1 MTARRILRRI
11 LRRVLLAALLC
22 VLLASAALA
31 VETPT
36 VDSIEDAQANLE
48 KTVEKQ
54 EDSFVVSLPSDDYLA
69 SYTNALQNHILE
81 QENWVEV
88 SPRITADFG
97 VSKGSAIIVRLR
109 YAENHG
115 EYKDALDAAAAA
127 CVRSG
132 MTDVEKA
139 ASIYSWLADTI
150 VHTEQCDT
158 AYEALV
164 DKRADCF
171 GFAAA
176 FRAIAREAGL
186 ECTLVRGKYSSSE
199 HAWNAVEIG
208 KSDDGTG
215 GVWYY
220 VDASRVDGRWIPG
233 RVDYQ
238 YLLFGTSKSGYS
250 ADVTNISAAEY
261 PLGFSRSSVCTPLA
275 LREDGFWLIRRDEHG
290 TGLYTVSYGKNFAG
304 SAYLGTISDA
314 PMSILWAAVMVDDV
328 VYYSVNSYGDTAL
341 YSYTPG
347 MPEAEA
353 RETGLSDK
361 FGLRLDGRTLRL
373 VQDGQAAQSAK
384 LRKYSGFAG
393 TAWFG
398 YDADAALPAL
408 AEANIRLLGQADGA
422 TVFAGFYDV
431 AGRMLSAQVLG
442 SAGAISPKAAPGGC
456 TQVRFFAA
464 DAGLRP
470 IADPLTISGS

>member
-1 MTARRILRRI
+1 MTARRILRW
-11 LRRVLLAALLC
+11 VLLAALLC

-31 VETPT
+31 A
-36 VDSIEDAQANLE
+36 DSIDKAIEKLKTAVANGDDSVTVSFLLSESYNKHLDAMQTYILS
-48 KTVEKQ
+48 Q
-54 EDSFVVSLPSDDYLA
+54 EA
-69 SYTNALQNHILE
+69 
-81 QENWVEV
+81 WVDV
-88 SPRITADFG
+88 SPRLPIIGYG
-97 VSKGSAIIVRLR
+97 VAGEDNSAITVRLR

-132 MTDVEKA
+132 MSDAEKT

-150 VHTEQCDT
+150 VPTEQCDT

-199 HAWNAVEIG
+199 HAWNAVKIG

-220 VDASRVDGRWIPG
+220 VDASRGDGDWIPG
-233 RVDYQ
+233 RVDYR
-238 YLLFGTSKSGYS
+238 YLLFGADNSGYS

-261 PLGFSRSSVCTPLA
+261 PLGFSRSGVCTPLA
-275 LREDGFWLIRRDEHG
+275 LRNDGFWFIQGNL
-290 TGLYTVSYGKNFAG
+290 LKSAPYGADFKDAG
-304 SAYLGTISDA
+304 AKILGHISAA
-314 PMSILWAAVMVDDV
+314 PYNVLWAAVMEGDV
-328 VYYSVNSYGDTAL
+328 IYYSMNIPGDTAL

-373 VQDGQAAQSAK
+373 VQDGQTVQSAK

-422 TVFAGFYDV
+422 TVFAGFYDA

-470 IADPLTISGS
+470 IAEPLTISGS

>member
-1 MTARRILRRI
+1 MTARRI

-69 SYTNALQNHILE
+69 SYTNALQNYILGHE
-81 QENWVEV
+81 DWVDV

-150 VHTEQCDT
+150 VHTEKCDT

-233 RVDYQ
+233 RVDDQ

-261 PLGFSRSSVCTPLA
+261 PLGFSRSGVCTPLA

-373 VQDGQAAQSAK
+373 VQNGQTVQSAK

-422 TVFAGFYDV
+422 TVFAGFYDA

-470 IADPLTISGS
+470 IAEPLTISGS

>member
-1 MTARRILRRI
+1 MTARRI

-31 VETPT
+31 AETPT

-150 VHTEQCDT
+150 VHTEKCDT

-233 RVDYQ
+233 RVDDQ

-261 PLGFSRSSVCTPLA
+261 PLGFSRSGVCTPLA

-304 SAYLGTISDA
+304 SAYLGTLSDA

-328 VYYSVNSYGDTAL
+328 VYYSVDSYGDTAL

-373 VQDGQAAQSAK
+373 VQDGQTVQSAK

-422 TVFAGFYDV
+422 TVFAGFYDA

-470 IADPLTISGS
+470 IAEPLTISGS

>member
-1 MTARRILRRI
+1 MTARRI

-54 EDSFVVSLPSDDYLA
+54 AESFVVSLPSDDYLA

-150 VHTEQCDT
+150 VYTEQCDT

-176 FRAIAREAGL
+176 FRAIARKAGL

-233 RVDYQ
+233 RMDYQ

-261 PLGFSRSSVCTPLA
+261 PLGFSRSGVCTPLA

-304 SAYLGTISDA
+304 SAYLGMISDA

-373 VQDGQAAQSAK
+373 VQDGQTVQSAK

-422 TVFAGFYDV
+422 TVFAGFYDA

-470 IADPLTISGS
+470 IAEPLTISGS

>member
-1 MTARRILRRI
+1 MTARRI

-31 VETPT
+31 AETPT

-373 VQDGQAAQSAK
+373 VQNGQTVQSAK

-422 TVFAGFYDV
+422 TVFAGFYDA

-470 IADPLTISGS
+470 IAEPLTISGS

>member
-1 MTARRILRRI
+1 
-11 LRRVLLAALLC
+11 
-22 VLLASAALA
+22 
-31 VETPT
+31 
-36 VDSIEDAQANLE
+36 
-48 KTVEKQ
+48 
-54 EDSFVVSLPSDDYLA
+54 
-69 SYTNALQNHILE
+69 
-81 QENWVEV
+81 
-88 SPRITADFG
+88 
-97 VSKGSAIIVRLR
+97 
-109 YAENHG
+109 
-115 EYKDALDAAAAA
+115 
-127 CVRSG
+127 

-150 VHTEQCDT
+150 VPTENCDT

-164 DKRADCF
+164 DKQADCF

-176 FRAIAREAGL
+176 FRAIARKAGL
-186 ECTLVRGKYSSSE
+186 KCTLVRGKYSSSE
-199 HAWNAVEIG
+199 HAWNAVKIG
-208 KSDDGTG
+208 KSNDGTG

-261 PLGFSRSSVCTPLA
+261 PLGFSRSGVCTPLA

-328 VYYSVNSYGDTAL
+328 VYYSVDSYGDTAL

-373 VQDGQAAQSAK
+373 VQDGQTVQSAK

-422 TVFAGFYDV
+422 TVFAGFYDA

-442 SAGAISPKAAPGGC
+442 SAGTISPKAAPGGC

-470 IADPLTISGS
+470 IAEPLTISGS

>member
-1 MTARRILRRI
+1 M
-11 LRRVLLAALLC
+11 
-22 VLLASAALA
+22 
-31 VETPT
+31 
-36 VDSIEDAQANLE
+36 
-48 KTVEKQ
+48 
-54 EDSFVVSLPSDDYLA
+54 
-69 SYTNALQNHILE
+69 
-81 QENWVEV
+81 
-88 SPRITADFG
+88 
-97 VSKGSAIIVRLR
+97 
-109 YAENHG
+109 
-115 EYKDALDAAAAA
+115 
-127 CVRSG
+127 
-132 MTDVEKA
+132 
-139 ASIYSWLADTI
+139 
-150 VHTEQCDT
+150 
-158 AYEALV
+158 
-164 DKRADCF
+164 
-171 GFAAA
+171 
-176 FRAIAREAGL
+176 
-186 ECTLVRGKYSSSE
+186 VRGKYNNSE
-199 HAWNAVEIG
+199 HAWNTVRIG
-208 KSDDGTG
+208 DAESGS
-215 GVWYY
+215 WYY
-220 VDASRVDGRWIPG
+220 VDASRRDGRWIPG

-261 PLGFSRSSVCTPLA
+261 PLDFSRSGVCTPLA

-373 VQDGQAAQSAK
+373 VQDGQTVQSAK

-422 TVFAGFYDV
+422 TVFAGFYDA

-442 SAGAISPKAAPGGC
+442 SAGTISPKAAPAGVRRCGSLRRTRGC
-456 TQVRFFAA
+456 
-464 DAGLRP
+464 GPLR
-470 IADPLTISGS
+470 SR

>member
-1 MTARRILRRI
+1 MTARRI

-150 VHTEQCDT
+150 VHTEKCDT

-261 PLGFSRSSVCTPLA
+261 PLGFSRSGVCTPLA

-328 VYYSVNSYGDTAL
+328 VYYSVDSYGDTAL

-373 VQDGQAAQSAK
+373 VQNGQTVQSAK

-422 TVFAGFYDV
+422 TVFAGFYDA

-470 IADPLTISGS
+470 IAEPLTISGS

>member
-1 MTARRILRRI
+1 MTARRI

-261 PLGFSRSSVCTPLA
+261 PLGFSRSGVCTPLA

-328 VYYSVNSYGDTAL
+328 VYYSVDSYGDTAL

-373 VQDGQAAQSAK
+373 VQNGQTVQSAK

-422 TVFAGFYDV
+422 TVFAGFYDA

-470 IADPLTISGS
+470 IAEPLTISGS

>member
-1 MTARRILRRI
+1 MTARRILRW
-11 LRRVLLAALLC
+11 VLLAALLC

-31 VETPT
+31 A
-36 VDSIEDAQANLE
+36 DSIDKAIEKLKTAVANGDDSVTVSFLLSESYNKHLDAMQTYILS
-48 KTVEKQ
+48 Q
-54 EDSFVVSLPSDDYLA
+54 EA
-69 SYTNALQNHILE
+69 
-81 QENWVEV
+81 WVDV
-88 SPRITADFG
+88 SPRLPIIGYG
-97 VSKGSAIIVRLR
+97 VAGEDNSAITVRLR

-150 VHTEQCDT
+150 VYTEQCDT

-176 FRAIAREAGL
+176 FRAIARKAGL

-199 HAWNAVEIG
+199 HAWNAVKIG

-220 VDASRVDGRWIPG
+220 VDASRVDGSWIPG
-233 RVDYQ
+233 CVDYQ

-261 PLGFSRSSVCTPLA
+261 PLGFSRSGVCTPLA

-373 VQDGQAAQSAK
+373 VQDGQTVQSAK

-422 TVFAGFYDV
+422 TVFAGFYDA
-431 AGRMLSAQVLG
+431 AGRMLSAQVLS
-442 SAGAISPKAAPGGC
+442 SAGTISPKAAPGGC

-470 IADPLTISGS
+470 IAEPLTISGS

>member
-1 MTARRILRRI
+1 MTARRI

-150 VHTEQCDT
+150 VYTEQCDT

-176 FRAIAREAGL
+176 FRAIARKAGL

-220 VDASRVDGRWIPG
+220 VDASRVDGRWIPE

-261 PLGFSRSSVCTPLA
+261 PLGFSRSGVCTPLA

-328 VYYSVNSYGDTAL
+328 VYYSVDSYGDTAL

-373 VQDGQAAQSAK
+373 VQNGQTVQSAK

-422 TVFAGFYDV
+422 TVFAGFYDA

-470 IADPLTISGS
+470 IAEPLTISGS

>member
-1 MTARRILRRI
+1 MTARRILRW
-11 LRRVLLAALLC
+11 VLLAALLC

-31 VETPT
+31 A
-36 VDSIEDAQANLE
+36 DSIETAQDNL
-48 KTVEKQ
+48 KKAVEKQ

-69 SYTNALQNHILE
+69 SYTTALRNHILE
-81 QENWVEV
+81 QENWVDV
-88 SPRITADFG
+88 SPRITVEPNTGIMQDT
-97 VSKGSAIIVRLR
+97 AIIVRLR

-150 VHTEQCDT
+150 VPTEQCDT

-199 HAWNAVEIG
+199 HAWNAVKIG

-261 PLGFSRSSVCTPLA
+261 PLSFSRSGVCTPLA
-275 LREDGFWLIRRDEHG
+275 LRNDGFWFIQGNL
-290 TGLYTVSYGKNFAG
+290 LKSAPYGADFKDAG
-304 SAYLGTISDA
+304 AKILGHISAA
-314 PMSILWAAVMVDDV
+314 PYNVLWAAVMEGDV
-328 VYYSVNSYGDTAL
+328 IYYSMNIPGDTAL

-373 VQDGQAAQSAK
+373 VQDGQTVQSAK

-442 SAGAISPKAAPGGC
+442 SAGMISPKAAPGGC

-470 IADPLTISGS
+470 IAEPLTISGS

>member
-1 MTARRILRRI
+1 MTARRILRQ
-11 LRRVLLAALLC
+11 VLLAALLC

-31 VETPT
+31 AETPT

-54 EDSFVVSLPSDDYLA
+54 EDSFVVSLPSMDDL
-69 SYTNALQNHILE
+69 SLYTNALQNYILGHE
-81 QENWVEV
+81 DWVDV

-97 VSKGSAIIVRLR
+97 VSEGSAIIVRLR

-150 VHTEQCDT
+150 VYTEKCDT

-164 DKRADCF
+164 DRRADCF

-176 FRAIAREAGL
+176 FRAIAREAEL

-199 HAWNAVEIG
+199 HAWSTVRIG
-208 KSDDGTG
+208 DAKSGS
-215 GVWYY
+215 WYY
-220 VDASRVDGRWIPG
+220 VDASRRDGTWIPG

-250 ADVTNISAAEY
+250 ADVTNISAAAY
-261 PLGFSRSSVCTPLA
+261 NFGLDFPRNGVCTPLEV
-275 LREDGFWLIRRDEHG
+275 REDGFWFILGKKLKFTPYG
-290 TGLYTVSYGKNFAG
+290 TDFKDMSSTM
-304 SAYLGTISDA
+304 LGTLVSDSDA
-314 PMSILWAAVMVDDV
+314 PTVVYAAVMVDDV

-353 RETGLSDK
+353 RETELSDK

-373 VQDGQAAQSAK
+373 VQDGQTVQSAK

-408 AEANIRLLGQADGA
+408 AEANIRLLGQANGA
-422 TVFAGFYDV
+422 KVFIGFYDA

-464 DAGLRP
+464 DTGLRP
-470 IADPLTISGS
+470 IAEPLTISGL

>member
-1 MTARRILRRI
+1 MTARRI

-69 SYTNALQNHILE
+69 SYTNALQNYILGHE
-81 QENWVEV
+81 DWVDV

-233 RVDYQ
+233 RVDDQ

-261 PLGFSRSSVCTPLA
+261 PLGFSRSGVCTPLA

-373 VQDGQAAQSAK
+373 VQDGQTVQSAK

-422 TVFAGFYDV
+422 TVFAGFYDA

-470 IADPLTISGS
+470 IAEPLTISGS